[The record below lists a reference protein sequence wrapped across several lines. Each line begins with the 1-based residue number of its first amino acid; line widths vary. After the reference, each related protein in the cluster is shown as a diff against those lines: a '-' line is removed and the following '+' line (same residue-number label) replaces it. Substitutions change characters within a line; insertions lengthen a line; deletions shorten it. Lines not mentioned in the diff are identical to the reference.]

1 METDENSSGALRPGE
16 HGWGSHRLQSPGSV
30 RRPLVE
36 SECTGNCNR
45 SNCGFLLD
53 VNADANMVCVP
64 VDDDMEGENVQ
75 LRRGV
80 RERKRTSKG
89 EAQIAK
95 KTRVAVAA
103 EQDKE
108 GSAAV
113 GKSDRKRASKEEA
126 QNEVAKKKTASK
138 GRVVGGKEVWIL
150 RVALGIDAVWVR
162 YASMQEAAEAV
173 KEASYSTA
181 DITSIRTIVG
191 KKLNEIPANSKRARC
206 YLGFLW
212 TDDESVSRKDETRD
226 ARTAIAEFG
235 EGCWI
240 LHEFN
245 GAKWQYF
252 ENTSAAAEGGGTKQ
266 DP

>member
-1 METDENSSGALRPGE
+1 METEENSSGALRPGE

-126 QNEVAKKKTASK
+126 QNEVAKKKTAK
-138 GRVVGGKEVWIL
+138 GEARSAKKNSRGGTTTSSATPR
-150 RVALGIDAVWVR
+150 RVATLAFIGRPLFFGSPSLLATVLPVR
-162 YASMQEAAEAV
+162 NLAQLLRQRCPRPMRSDHSAPRSSACRTYACSM
-173 KEASYSTA
+173 
-181 DITSIRTIVG
+181 TIWRIMTP
-191 KKLNEIPANSKRARC
+191 LLPAGD
-206 YLGFLW
+206 L
-212 TDDESVSRKDETRD
+212 
-226 ARTAIAEFG
+226 
-235 EGCWI
+235 
-240 LHEFN
+240 
-245 GAKWQYF
+245 Q
-252 ENTSAAAEGGGTKQ
+252 
-266 DP
+266 

>member
-45 SNCGFLLD
+45 SSCGFLLD

-80 RERKRTSKG
+80 RERKRMSKG

-138 GRVVGGKEVWIL
+138 GRVEGEAQSTSLGGWAGWIL
-150 RVALGIDAVWVR
+150 LE
-162 YASMQEAAEAV
+162 MV
-173 KEASYSTA
+173 K
-181 DITSIRTIVG
+181 
-191 KKLNEIPANSKRARC
+191 
-206 YLGFLW
+206 LGFKSSEA
-212 TDDESVSRKDETRD
+212 TSRS
-226 ARTAIAEFG
+226 
-235 EGCWI
+235 
-240 LHEFN
+240 
-245 GAKWQYF
+245 
-252 ENTSAAAEGGGTKQ
+252 TSSKSA
-266 DP
+266 

>member
-1 METDENSSGALRPGE
+1 MTP
-16 HGWGSHRLQSPGSV
+16 SPASIKAF
-30 RRPLVE
+30 
-36 SECTGNCNR
+36 R
-45 SNCGFLLD
+45 SN
-53 VNADANMVCVP
+53 
-64 VDDDMEGENVQ
+64 
-75 LRRGV
+75 RRNSGS
-80 RERKRTSKG
+80 RT
-89 EAQIAK
+89 
-95 KTRVAVAA
+95 R
-103 EQDKE
+103 
-108 GSAAV
+108 
-113 GKSDRKRASKEEA
+113 
-126 QNEVAKKKTASK
+126 
-138 GRVVGGKEVWIL
+138 
-150 RVALGIDAVWVR
+150 R
-162 YASMQEAAEAV
+162 YASIQEAAEAV

-252 ENTSAAAEGGGTKQ
+252 ENTSAAAEEVKEVSGYHAKGGLMGESEERGQ
-266 DP
+266 GGFNGRERGARRFPRGV

>member
-1 METDENSSGALRPGE
+1 METDEN
-16 HGWGSHRLQSPGSV
+16 SV

-45 SNCGFLLD
+45 SYCGFLLD

-113 GKSDRKRASKEEA
+113 GKSDRKRASKE
-126 QNEVAKKKTASK
+126 QNRSARGSQRGPPAALLDAINTNFPRRFLCCLLPLPIQCTHKPESIG
-138 GRVVGGKEVWIL
+138 GRAFPSGK
-150 RVALGIDAVWVR
+150 RH
-162 YASMQEAAEAV
+162 
-173 KEASYSTA
+173 
-181 DITSIRTIVG
+181 
-191 KKLNEIPANSKRARC
+191 KR
-206 YLGFLW
+206 
-212 TDDESVSRKDETRD
+212 DDPRLC
-226 ARTAIAEFG
+226 IA
-235 EGCWI
+235 
-240 LHEFN
+240 
-245 GAKWQYF
+245 
-252 ENTSAAAEGGGTKQ
+252 
-266 DP
+266 

>member
-1 METDENSSGALRPGE
+1 MEALDAQKMETDENSSGALRPGE

-138 GRVVGGKEVWIL
+138 GRVVGGKEVWI
-150 RVALGIDAVWVR
+150 AL
-162 YASMQEAAEAV
+162 
-173 KEASYSTA
+173 
-181 DITSIRTIVG
+181 
-191 KKLNEIPANSKRARC
+191 
-206 YLGFLW
+206 
-212 TDDESVSRKDETRD
+212 
-226 ARTAIAEFG
+226 
-235 EGCWI
+235 
-240 LHEFN
+240 
-245 GAKWQYF
+245 
-252 ENTSAAAEGGGTKQ
+252 EGGLGGSFWRWSSLASRAAKQ
-266 DP
+266 RRDLLLRRALDRRASKGCRGARS

>member
-53 VNADANMVCVP
+53 INADANMVCVP

-126 QNEVAKKKTASK
+126 QNAKKSRQAVAKDDKLDGLFVICAIDEGTEEITYAEVQKELGKPWGQPTKARYNPSRLRPKKTREVALEREK
-138 GRVVGGKEVWIL
+138 
-150 RVALGIDAVWVR
+150 
-162 YASMQEAAEAV
+162 
-173 KEASYSTA
+173 
-181 DITSIRTIVG
+181 
-191 KKLNEIPANSKRARC
+191 
-206 YLGFLW
+206 
-212 TDDESVSRKDETRD
+212 
-226 ARTAIAEFG
+226 
-235 EGCWI
+235 
-240 LHEFN
+240 
-245 GAKWQYF
+245 
-252 ENTSAAAEGGGTKQ
+252 
-266 DP
+266 

>member
-1 METDENSSGALRPGE
+1 M
-16 HGWGSHRLQSPGSV
+16 QSPGSV

-45 SNCGFLLD
+45 SNCGLLLD

-126 QNEVAKKKTASK
+126 QNPKKSRSAVAK
-138 GRVVGGKEVWIL
+138 
-150 RVALGIDAVWVR
+150 
-162 YASMQEAAEAV
+162 
-173 KEASYSTA
+173 
-181 DITSIRTIVG
+181 
-191 KKLNEIPANSKRARC
+191 
-206 YLGFLW
+206 
-212 TDDESVSRKDETRD
+212 DDEVEDVF
-226 ARTAIAEFG
+226 AF
-235 EGCWI
+235 
-240 LHEFN
+240 F
-245 GAKWQYF
+245 
-252 ENTSAAAEGGGTKQ
+252 
-266 DP
+266 

>member
-1 METDENSSGALRPGE
+1 METDEDSSGALRPGE

-126 QNEVAKKKTASK
+126 QNESK
-138 GRVVGGKEVWIL
+138 G
-150 RVALGIDAVWVR
+150 
-162 YASMQEAAEAV
+162 EAQ
-173 KEASYSTA
+173 
-181 DITSIRTIVG
+181 I
-191 KKLNEIPANSKRARC
+191 ANR
-206 YLGFLW
+206 
-212 TDDESVSRKDETRD
+212 
-226 ARTAIAEFG
+226 
-235 EGCWI
+235 
-240 LHEFN
+240 H
-245 GAKWQYF
+245 
-252 ENTSAAAEGGGTKQ
+252 
-266 DP
+266 

>member
-1 METDENSSGALRPGE
+1 METDEDSSGALRPGE

-45 SNCGFLLD
+45 SNCGLLLD

-80 RERKRTSKG
+80 RERRIPARREAAGLIRRHWPIGQRKRTSKG

-108 GSAAV
+108 G
-113 GKSDRKRASKEEA
+113 
-126 QNEVAKKKTASK
+126 
-138 GRVVGGKEVWIL
+138 
-150 RVALGIDAVWVR
+150 
-162 YASMQEAAEAV
+162 
-173 KEASYSTA
+173 
-181 DITSIRTIVG
+181 
-191 KKLNEIPANSKRARC
+191 
-206 YLGFLW
+206 
-212 TDDESVSRKDETRD
+212 
-226 ARTAIAEFG
+226 
-235 EGCWI
+235 
-240 LHEFN
+240 
-245 GAKWQYF
+245 
-252 ENTSAAAEGGGTKQ
+252 
-266 DP
+266 